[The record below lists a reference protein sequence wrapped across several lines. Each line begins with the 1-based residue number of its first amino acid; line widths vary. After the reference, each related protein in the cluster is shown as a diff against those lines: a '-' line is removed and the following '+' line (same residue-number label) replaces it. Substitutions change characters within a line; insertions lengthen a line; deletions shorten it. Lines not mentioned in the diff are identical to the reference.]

1 MGTILFRIHVDLA
14 LQVVSL
20 ANSRLTV
27 SVVNLATI
35 FIKKMIAKCTET
47 ANLVQLTA

>member
-1 MGTILFRIHVDLA
+1 MGTILFRIHVVLA

-27 SVVNLATI
+27 SAVNLATI
-35 FIKKMIAKCTET
+35 FTKKMIVKYMET
-47 ANLVQLTA
+47 AELAQLTA